1 MDAQKLLRGG
11 KPVVCLAARN
21 AFKQE
26 ADHHRRIQPAGS
38 SRGAVPRISIEIV
51 PDTAA
56 EQPERAPAAATQEK
70 RDG

>member
-11 KPVVCLAARN
+11 KPVLCLAARN

-26 ADHHRRIQPAGS
+26 ADFLDRAAGS

-56 EQPERAPAAATQEK
+56 EQPERAPAAGAKEK